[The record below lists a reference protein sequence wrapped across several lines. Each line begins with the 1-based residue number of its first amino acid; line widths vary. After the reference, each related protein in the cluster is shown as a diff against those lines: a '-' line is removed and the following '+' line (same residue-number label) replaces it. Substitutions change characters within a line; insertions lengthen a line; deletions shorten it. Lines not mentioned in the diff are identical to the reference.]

1 MRKMTKRGIVSS
13 SSNIKRPK
21 NVKRRKGLAVAGD
34 FVLERER
41 ERLHSKFSAN
51 PTVKIRWDKKQS
63 CSMRRG
69 LRVGSSFKE
78 F

>member
-21 NVKRRKGLAVAGD
+21 NVKRKKRLAMAGD

-41 ERLHSKFSAN
+41 DFSLNFRQIRLSEFVRTEAKLLYTSR
-51 PTVKIRWDKKQS
+51 PTR
-63 CSMRRG
+63 
-69 LRVGSSFKE
+69 E
-78 F
+78 FRF

>member
-41 ERLHSKFSAN
+41 ERETSL
-51 PTVKIRWDKKQS
+51 
-63 CSMRRG
+63 
-69 LRVGSSFKE
+69 
-78 F
+78 

>member
-21 NVKRRKGLAVAGD
+21 NVKMRKGLAVAGD

-41 ERLHSKFSAN
+41 ERLLSKFPVNS
-51 PTVKIRWDKKQS
+51 TIKIRRDKK
-63 CSMRRG
+63 
-69 LRVGSSFKE
+69 
-78 F
+78 

>member
-1 MRKMTKRGIVSS
+1 MSS

-34 FVLERER
+34 FILERER
-41 ERLHSKFSAN
+41 VLSKFPAN
-51 PTVKIRWDKKQS
+51 PTVRIHRDKKQS
-63 CSMRRG
+63 CSTRRG
-69 LRVGSSFKE
+69 LRVGSGFKV